1 MHQAMRSLS
10 VSHSPPCR
18 FYNPNPFAHH
28 PHLLPPLLHPL
39 HGFPPNLDRV
49 LSPVAEGLGNRS
61 PPISYLCM
69 EIKDD
74 LVLLLAIRSLVD
86 GRVESVEPPKGG

>member
-1 MHQAMRSLS
+1 
-10 VSHSPPCR
+10 
-18 FYNPNPFAHH
+18 
-28 PHLLPPLLHPL
+28 
-39 HGFPPNLDRV
+39 
-49 LSPVAEGLGNRS
+49 
-61 PPISYLCM
+61 M